1 MPSGDPWPVH
11 DPFARAAVV
20 HAAAND
26 PNDELLHAACEESEI
41 PFTIQA
47 SARYT
52 GTDADAVHISRGGI
66 PTGVVS
72 IPLRYMHSPVEMVQM
87 DDVENTAKL
96 IAAFAHKLSAGLSFL
111 R

>member
-1 MPSGDPWPVH
+1 MITRGSTLDPQV
-11 DPFARAAVV
+11 F
-20 HAAAND
+20 
-26 PNDELLHAACEESEI
+26 ELLHAAGEEAGI
-41 PFTIQA
+41 PFTVQA

-52 GTDADAVHISRGGI
+52 GTDADAFHISRGGI

-72 IPLRYMHSPVEMVQM
+72 IPLRYMHSPVEMVQL

-96 IAAFAHKLSAGLSFL
+96 IAAFAQKLTSDISFL